1 MKLKH
6 NKFKNT
12 GILFELL
19 TRQITAD
26 IMSNKE
32 SAAVSIVKKYF
43 SRGEVAKEYKLY
55 QTLTKVASLSESKAE
70 SIINSTV
77 KLSERINRTALRKE
91 KYNLIKEIK
100 GTYDLED
107 FFKAKIHNYKAHAA
121 IYNLIEAHISLE
133 FIDPS
138 FVVDNKITLLEF
150 LTKQDIDKDKVENQ
164 VMLEYASQDK
174 TTRALISKIMIEKFN
189 EKYSNLLP
197 EQRDVLRTYINNIS
211 NTVSLREY
219 VNKSFES
226 IKESLDALQPK
237 VSDQRTQ
244 IKLKELSSIIK
255 PIEKND
261 SVKDEDIL
269 NLLQFHELL
278 HEIKTL

>member
-26 IMSNKE
+26 VMSNKD
-32 SAAVSIVKKYF
+32 SAAVNIVKKYF
-43 SRGEVAKEYKLY
+43 SRGEIGKEYKLY
-55 QTLTKVASLSESKAE
+55 QALTKATSLSEAKAE
-70 SIINSTV
+70 TIISSTI
-77 KLSERINRTALRKE
+77 KLAERINRTALRKE

-100 GTYDLED
+100 ATYDLEE

-121 IYNLIEAHISLE
+121 IYNLIEAQITSE

-138 FVVDNKITLLEF
+138 FVVDNKVTLLEF
-150 LTKQDIDKDKVENQ
+150 LTKQNIDKDKIENQ
-164 VMLEYASQDK
+164 VMAEYAGQDK
-174 TTRALISKIMIEKFN
+174 ATRALISKLMIEKFN
-189 EKYSNLLP
+189 EKYANLLP
-197 EQRDVLRTYINNIS
+197 EQRNVLRTYINNIS

-226 IKESLDALQPK
+226 VKISLAELKTK

-244 IKLKELSSIIK
+244 IKLNELASIIK
-255 PIEKND
+255 PLDKNE

-269 NLLQFHELL
+269 NLLQFHELI
-278 HEIKTL
+278 HEIKSL

>member
-32 SAAVSIVKKYF
+32 SAAVNIVKKYF
-43 SRGEVAKEYKLY
+43 SRGEVAKEYKIY
-55 QTLTKVASLSESKAE
+55 QALTKATSLSEAKAE
-70 SIINSTV
+70 GIISSTI
-77 KLSERINRTALRKE
+77 KLAERLNRTALRKE

-100 GTYDLED
+100 STYDLEE

-121 IYNLIEAHISLE
+121 IYNLLEAHISQD

-138 FVVDNKITLLEF
+138 FVIDNKVTLLEF
-150 LTKQDIDKDKVENQ
+150 LTKQNIDKDKIENQ
-164 VMLEYASQDK
+164 VMAEYSGHDK
-174 TTRALISKIMIEKFN
+174 ATRALISKIMIEKFN
-189 EKYSNLLP
+189 NKYSNLLP
-197 EQRDVLRTYINNIS
+197 EQRDVLKTYINNIS

-219 VNKSFES
+219 VNKSFDI
-226 IKESLDALQPK
+226 IKVALAELNGK
-237 VSDQRTQ
+237 VTDQRTH
-244 IKLKELSSIIK
+244 IKLNELASIIK
-255 PIEKND
+255 PLDKTET
-261 SVKDEDIL
+261 VKDEDIL
-269 NLLQFHELL
+269 NLLQFHELI

>member
-1 MKLKH
+1 VKIKH

-32 SAAVSIVKKYF
+32 SAAVDIVKKYF
-43 SRGEVAKEYKLY
+43 SRGELAKEYKLY
-55 QTLTKVASLSESKAE
+55 QTLTKANALSETKAE
-70 SIINSTV
+70 TIISSTI
-77 KLSERINRTALRKE
+77 KLSERLNRTSLRKE

-100 GTYDLED
+100 LKYDLEE
-107 FFKAKIHNYKAHAA
+107 FFKAKIHNYKALAA
-121 IYNLIEAHISLE
+121 VYNLIEAHISLD
-133 FIDPS
+133 FIEPT
-138 FVVDNKITLLEF
+138 FVVENKVTLLEF
-150 LTKQDIDKDKVENQ
+150 LTKQNIDKTKVEDQ

-174 TTRALISKIMIEKFN
+174 NTRALISKIMIEKFN

-197 EQRDVLRTYINNIS
+197 EQRDVLKIYINKIS

-219 VNKSFES
+219 VNNSFES
-226 IKESLDALQPK
+226 IKTTLAELANK
-237 VSDQRTQ
+237 VIDQRTQ
-244 IKLKELSSIIK
+244 IKLKELQSIIK
-255 PIEKND
+255 PIDKSD

-269 NLLQFHELL
+269 NLLQFHELI

>member
-1 MKLKH
+1 MRLKH

-26 IMSNKE
+26 VMSNKD
-32 SAAVSIVKKYF
+32 SAAVGIVKKYF
-43 SRGEVAKEYKLY
+43 SRGEIGKEYKLY
-55 QTLTKVASLSESKAE
+55 QALTKATSLSESKAE
-70 SIINSTV
+70 SIINSTIR
-77 KLSERINRTALRKE
+77 LAERINRTALRKE

-100 GTYDLED
+100 ATYDLEE
-107 FFKAKIHNYKAHAA
+107 FFKAKIHNYKAHAS
-121 IYNLIEAHISLE
+121 IYNLIEAQVTSE

-138 FVVDNKITLLEF
+138 FVVDNKVTLLEF
-150 LTKQDIDKDKVENQ
+150 LTKQDIDKDKIENQ
-164 VMLEYASQDK
+164 VMAEYAGQDK
-174 TTRALISKIMIEKFN
+174 ATRSLISKIMIEKFN

-219 VNKSFES
+219 VNKSFDFVK
-226 IKESLDALQPK
+226 ISLAELKTK

-244 IKLKELSSIIK
+244 IKLNELASIIK
-255 PIEKND
+255 PLDKNE

-269 NLLQFHELL
+269 NLLQFHELI
-278 HEIKTL
+278 HEIKSL

>member
-26 IMSNKE
+26 IMSNRE
-32 SAAVSIVKKYF
+32 SSAVNIVKNYF
-43 SRGEVAKEYKLY
+43 SRGEIAKEYKLY
-55 QTLTKVASLSESKAE
+55 QTLTKVASLSEVKAE
-70 SIINSTV
+70 TVINSTI

-100 GTYDLED
+100 ETYDLEE

-150 LTKQDIDKDKVENQ
+150 LTKQEVDKDKVENQ
-164 VMLEYASQDK
+164 VMLEYSSQDK
-174 TTRALISKIMIEKFN
+174 NTRALISKIMIEKFN
-189 EKYSNLLP
+189 EKYADLLP

-219 VNKSFES
+219 VNTSFES
-226 IKESLDALQPK
+226 IKTTLAELKDK

-244 IKLKELSSIIK
+244 IKLNELVSIIK
-255 PIEKND
+255 PIDKSD

-269 NLLQFHELL
+269 NLLQFHELV

>member
-1 MKLKH
+1 VKLKH

-32 SAAVSIVKKYF
+32 SAAVGIVKKYF
-43 SRGEVAKEYKLY
+43 SRGEIAKEYKLY
-55 QTLTKVASLSESKAE
+55 QALTKATSLSEAKAE
-70 SIINSTV
+70 SIISSTI
-77 KLSERINRTALRKE
+77 KLAERLNRSSLRKE

-100 GTYDLED
+100 ETYDLEE

-121 IYNLIEAHISLE
+121 IYNLIEAHVTTE

-138 FVVDNKITLLEF
+138 FVVDNKVTLLEF
-150 LTKQDIDKDKVENQ
+150 LTKQDINKGKVEDQ
-164 VMLEYASQDK
+164 VMLEYAAQDK
-174 TTRALISKIMIEKFN
+174 NTRALISKIMIEKFN

-197 EQRDVLRTYINNIS
+197 EQRDVLKTYINKIS

-219 VNKSFES
+219 VNQSFEG
-226 IKESLDALQPK
+226 IKKTLNELTPK
-237 VSDQRTQ
+237 VTDQRTQ
-244 IKLKELSSIIK
+244 IKLKELHSIIK
-255 PIEKND
+255 PIDKND

-269 NLLQFHELL
+269 NLLQFHELI
-278 HEIKTL
+278 HEIKSL